1 VLDIEFLTAK
11 DKSEAIGLLNTYG
24 AKAKVIA
31 GGTDLMIEMRADRLP
46 GGASILI
53 DISRIAA
60 LSYIR
65 KDKGIIRIGA
75 GTTHAEIAAS
85 ELVRKESLILQDASV
100 TVGSPQIRNR
110 ATIGGNIVT
119 AAQCA
124 DTVPALV
131 VLEATIVLESK
142 SGRREV
148 SINDFFPGPKK
159 SDVRPDELLTEIYF
173 PSIAEGYGGSYE
185 KLIRRKAVAKSR
197 LNFAVVARKDESG
210 MIRELRLAIG
220 SALPAT
226 ARFPKVEEL
235 LVGKRPDAALME
247 DAGKA
252 AAEYMIEKSGI
263 RWSTDYKKP
272 VVEKLAA
279 RNIARA
285 LEVK

>member
-1 VLDIEFLTAK
+1 
-11 DKSEAIGLLNTYG
+11 
-24 AKAKVIA
+24 
-31 GGTDLMIEMRADRLP
+31 
-46 GGASILI
+46 
-53 DISRIAA
+53 
-60 LSYIR
+60 
-65 KDKGIIRIGA
+65 
-75 GTTHAEIAAS
+75 
-85 ELVRKESLILQDASV
+85 
-100 TVGSPQIRNR
+100 
-110 ATIGGNIVT
+110 
-119 AAQCA
+119 
-124 DTVPALV
+124 
-131 VLEATIVLESK
+131 
-142 SGRREV
+142 
-148 SINDFFPGPKK
+148 
-159 SDVRPDELLTEIYF
+159 VRPDELLTEIYF

-247 DAGKA
+247 EAGKA